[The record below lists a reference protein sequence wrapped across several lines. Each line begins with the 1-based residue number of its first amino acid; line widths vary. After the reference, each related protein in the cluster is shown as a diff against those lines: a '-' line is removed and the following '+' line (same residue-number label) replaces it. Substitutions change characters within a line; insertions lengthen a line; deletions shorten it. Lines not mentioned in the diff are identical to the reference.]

1 MRDLKI
7 QMKQSNTCLSHYVV
21 EYKRSDEEAFNLLSP
36 NPSNDLFFISGLLP
50 GDYNIRI
57 KGVCCNGAESN
68 IVYLNTTI

>member
-7 QMKQSNTCLSHYVV
+7 QMQQSNTCLSHYVV
-21 EYKRSDEEAFNLLSP
+21 EYKRIDEGDFNLLSP
-36 NPSNDLFFISGLLP
+36 NPQQDLFFIPGLMP

-68 IVYLNTTI
+68 TVLLNTTI